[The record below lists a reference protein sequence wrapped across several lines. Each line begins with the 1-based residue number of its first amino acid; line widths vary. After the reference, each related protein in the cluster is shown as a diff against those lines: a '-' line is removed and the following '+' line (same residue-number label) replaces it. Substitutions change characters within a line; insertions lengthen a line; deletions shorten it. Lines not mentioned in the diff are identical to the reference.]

1 MELEEY
7 ENDLKQRTPEGM
19 NWELTSE
26 FEGLYKECH
35 SLMEDIKKDPGA
47 GGLPRKCLGLLRWA
61 DFDARPC
68 ETGPSPAG
76 RSAVPAAARQGSGGN
91 PGHADLP
98 ARAVM
103 GGWGGGRTQNRT
115 EKEMH
120 AHTHAR
126 ARARART
133 YTRART
139 CARTQTNTKAPPTRA
154 HAPLSFSSSL
164 PAYSRG

>member
-68 ETGPSPAG
+68 ETG
-76 RSAVPAAARQGSGGN
+76 ARPDEAQSQLQLDKDQE
-91 PGHADLP
+91 AI
-98 ARAVM
+98 RAM
-103 GGWGGGRTQNRT
+103 
-115 EKEMH
+115 
-120 AHTHAR
+120 
-126 ARARART
+126 
-133 YTRART
+133 
-139 CARTQTNTKAPPTRA
+139 QTSQRE
-154 HAPLSFSSSL
+154 L
-164 PAYSRG
+164 